1 MKANVN
7 TDSFVILRQRG
18 WFPFAGKHDVP
29 FAGRRTFNGAGFN
42 ISLNWSMQD
51 NLNIAYLGKP
61 QDIAVKTKSALRKG
75 EAVIAAFAAKTGI
88 TGLFASFDPAEKCFE
103 GKVNANSN
111 ILQNLRMDTGKRRTL
126 FFKGRKRSV
135 LFIQGQGFLFLFPC
149 ILSLSKEMIEQP
161 AALFKPLTH
170 YAVLLFSWINA
181 VLESFTHKWF
191 TRLNCITLLGRRQG
205 RLSSHP

>member
-29 FAGRRTFNGAGFN
+29 FVSRRTFNSTGFN

-61 QDIAVKTKSALRKG
+61 QDIAVKTKSALWKG
-75 EAVIAAFAAKTGI
+75 EAVIATFATKTRI
-88 TGLFASFDPAEKCFE
+88 ARFFASLNPAEECFK

-111 ILQNLRMDTGKRRTL
+111 ILQDLRMDTGKRRTL
-126 FFKGRKRSV
+126 FFKGRKRSL

-181 VLESFTHKWF
+181 VLESFTHEWF